1 MSTDAEEGKI
11 EERAEREEQSDARK
25 DGGEGERK
33 EEGEAQAGDPE
44 NGDLQD
50 GTAAGAEDE
59 GASAKESLSL
69 DREEEKEEDGPDG
82 ERQVDQQPDEDEDR
96 TEDVSPSAQE
106 DEAASDEAQQ
116 VEDEASAGIASASTS
131 ESRPPLPGAPPPNQ
145 GQISGDSLG
154 EGDWQ
159 DVSGYTESAPQ
170 KDPTS
175 PRIAGEGAMQQLE
188 LLIDRMEGSSFHTQD
203 AAHFLR
209 RRAEIEETYARSLR
223 RLYEES
229 AESKVLSFRSL
240 KNKLTRAGQMQLD
253 SAESAAQA
261 WSAIESH
268 IMQTSEV
275 HMALSERIMKISV
288 SLKKANDESEQ
299 RRKEVERFTQR
310 AAKELRETQKKYEHC
325 VETMKTM
332 EVSAG
337 VQSVSPIQKKGSAI
351 LSLFK
356 KSSSSSAE
364 AVENAVKESERKYSA
379 AKLSFASSFPST
391 IDQLRKCEQDR
402 IEAVKHNLDEFLNV
416 GLGAMQAVQNL
427 FSPAMVKVNAI
438 DTERDLNKIFG
449 ETKTSDS

>member
-82 ERQVDQQPDEDEDR
+82 ERQHPTRRNRLKTKLQSLVLLY
-96 TEDVSPSAQE
+96 QE
-106 DEAASDEAQQ
+106 LLLQ
-116 VEDEASAGIASASTS
+116 T
-131 ESRPPLPGAPPPNQ
+131 
-145 GQISGDSLG
+145 
-154 EGDWQ
+154 
-159 DVSGYTESAPQ
+159 
-170 KDPTS
+170 KDKYQETVWGKETGKMHC
-175 PRIAGEGAMQQLE
+175 GEGAMQQLE

-253 SAESAAQA
+253 SA
-261 WSAIESH
+261 
-268 IMQTSEV
+268 
-275 HMALSERIMKISV
+275 V

-427 FSPAMVKVNAI
+427 FSPAMVK
-438 DTERDLNKIFG
+438 KIFG